1 MNDAHPQNIQ
11 PIFFKGIYPPIIINI
26 QPKN

>member
-1 MNDAHPQNIQ
+1 MNDAYPKSTY